1 MKTRSTRT
9 NRRSA
14 SAFTLTE
21 LLVVILIIAVL
32 AALSVMGVRKLRG
45 TADKVAA
52 TRSISQLQIANAGYA
67 ADHNGRYVAV
77 YTFDEDKQITGFWFN
92 NASFLSNLY
101 GDGAIIKNNIVPP
114 SMLDPIVTRAKKR
127 DHDKYFA
134 NFGYNQEGFSG
145 PGTGWGNAGTVQA
158 WRVSQVVSPERS
170 CAFITCTSAIA
181 KYNGRSLWK
190 DAAAVEGKTDDG
202 KIAYRHTGGKALV
215 VYFDGHV
222 GEISM
227 KEIEQLDRHSEPSMK
242 GKKNLFWNPN
252 GK

>member
-1 MKTRSTRT
+1 MKTRSARSKH
-9 NRRSA
+9 RSA
-14 SAFTLTE
+14 GAFTLVE
-21 LLVVILIIAVL
+21 LLVVILIIIVL
-32 AALSVMGVRKLRG
+32 AALSFMGFRKLRG
-45 TADKVAA
+45 MADKVAA

-67 ADHNGRYVAV
+67 ADHNGRYVPV
-77 YTFDEDKQITGFWFN
+77 YVFDEDKQNTGFWFN

-101 GDGAIIKNNIVPP
+101 GEDTIIKNNTIPP
-114 SMLDPIVTRAKKR
+114 GMLDPVVTRAKKK

-134 NFGYNQEGFSG
+134 NFGYNHEGFSG

-158 WRVSQVVSPERS
+158 WRVSQIVSPERS

-190 DAAAVEGKTDDG
+190 DAAAVEGKTGDG
-202 KIAYRHTGGKALV
+202 KIAYRHAGGKALV

-227 KEIEQLDRHSEPSMK
+227 QEIEQFDRHAEPSMRGRK
-242 GKKNLFWNPN
+242 HPFWNPD